1 VKYTLVDAGPLVAMF
16 DPSDQFHAS
25 VLAFMKEFR
34 CGMLTTWPVMAE
46 VCRLL
51 SFSVDTQMNFLI
63 WVRRGGLDI
72 APIESAEID
81 RIITLTERYRDRPMD
96 LADASLVVL
105 AVNAG
110 IRDIL
115 SLDSDFD
122 IYRLPD
128 KTRLTNV
135 LNLYS

>member
-1 VKYTLVDAGPLVAMF
+1 VKNTLVDAGPLVAMF
-16 DPSDQFHAS
+16 DPSDRFHS
-25 VLAFMKEFR
+25 PVLAFIKEFR
-34 CGMLTTWPVMAE
+34 GGMLTTWPVMAE
-46 VCRLL
+46 VCHLL
-51 SFSVDTQMNFLI
+51 GFSVDTQLNFLH
-63 WVRRGGLDI
+63 WVRRGGLEI
-72 APIESAEID
+72 AHIESTEID
-81 RIITLTERYRDRPMD
+81 RIITLTEKYRDRPMD

-115 SLDSDFD
+115 SLDADFD